1 MRTAG
6 TDAIGAFR
14 WGLRRYAVVFVL
26 CLVAGAVLAPYWA
39 LHRKPPLDATALV
52 IGQRLD
58 MQLSASPGTG
68 GRSSATGRSRR
79 RWRRRC
85 GAPARPK
92 KSTPPG
98 GPRPPGRTPPSWR
111 A

>member
-26 CLVAGAVLAPYWA
+26 CLAAGALLAPYWA

-52 IGQRLD
+52 IAQRLE
-58 MQLSASPGTG
+58 MQLSAL
-68 GRSSATGRSRR
+68 
-79 RWRRRC
+79 
-85 GAPARPK
+85 
-92 KSTPPG
+92 
-98 GPRPPGRTPPSWR
+98 PRYGEAVFGNGQVAQAVASKFGDLGQDKNIIPDRVSLV